1 MTDPDPKSSEI
12 EQREYTSSD
21 NDILK
26 PVSRAPQ
33 YVRDLSPEERRRAEK
48 KLVRKVDLRLM
59 IVTFVMYV
67 MNYLDRNNFA
77 AARLAGLEKDLNL
90 KGNQFQ
96 VTVSILFIGCLLMQ
110 VPSNMILNKVGRPS
124 IYLPCCMVVWGTI
137 STATAATHNYAGLLS
152 CRFFLGF
159 VEAAYY
165 VSYVCFSME
174 FKLNDL
180 PMIQPGCL
188 YLLSGWYTRNELVK
202 RTALLYSG
210 SVISGAFS
218 GLIAGGITGNMNGV
232 RGLSAWRWL
241 YIIEGV
247 TTIFIA
253 ILAFF
258 IIPDLPRTTRWL
270 SKEERQL
277 AAWRLEEDIGEDDWV
292 DSQDQS
298 MFHGAKL
305 AFLDYKLWLLLATI
319 YGSTSSGTVT
329 NFFPTV
335 MKGLGKGN
343 VETLLLTTPPYLIG
357 AVIMLANAW
366 HADKT
371 GERYFHIVISPVIAL
386 VSFILAVAT
395 TSFAA
400 RYVAM
405 CLMVGGIYAGYVVAL
420 GYISNVLPRP
430 ASKRAAALAL
440 INCLSNVCQVY
451 APYLYP
457 DEDNPRYLKA
467 FVHNMAMSVMT
478 ILFGT
483 ILRIALVRLNKRL
496 DQEEGVDILE
506 RQGQDGNERP
516 VQIRRIAA
524 AILKK
529 RDLLLKLATLYSG
542 SVDKI
547 RNH

>member
-1 MTDPDPKSSEI
+1 MTDPGPKASEI
-12 EQREYTSSD
+12 EQREFSSST
-21 NDILK
+21 NDIVK

-33 YVRDLSPEERRRAEK
+33 YVRDLSPTERQRAEK
-48 KLVRKVDLRLM
+48 RLVRKVDLRLM

-67 MNYLDRNNFA
+67 MNYLDRNNIA
-77 AARLAGLEKDLNL
+77 AARLAGLEEDLNL

-96 VTVSILFIGCLLMQ
+96 VTVSILFIGYLLMQ
-110 VPSNMILNKVGRPS
+110 VPSNMILNKMGRPS
-124 IYLPCCMVVWGTI
+124 IYLPSCMVVWGTI
-137 STATAATHNYAGLLS
+137 STATAATHNYAGLLV

-159 VEAAYY
+159 VEAAY
-165 VSYVCFSME
+165 F
-174 FKLNDL
+174 
-180 PMIQPGCL
+180 PGCL

-218 GLIAGGITGNMNGV
+218 GLIAAGITGNMNGA
-232 RGLSAWRWL
+232 RGLAAWRWL

-247 TTIFIA
+247 ITIFIA

-270 SKEERQL
+270 SEEERQL

-305 AFLDYKLWLLLATI
+305 AFLDYKLWLLLGTI

-357 AVIMLANAW
+357 AVVMLANAW

-371 GERYFHIVISPVIAL
+371 GERYFHIVISPVVGL

-405 CLMVGGIYAGYVVAL
+405 CLMIGGIYAGYVVAL

-457 DEDNPRYLKA
+457 NEDGPRYLKA

-483 ILRIALVRLNKRL
+483 ILRIVLVRLNKKL
-496 DQEEGVDILE
+496 DEEEGVDILE
-506 RQGQDGNERP
+506 QSQGQGPDGEP
-516 VQIRRIAA
+516 VVVRRGFRYLI
-524 AILKK
+524 
-529 RDLLLKLATLYSG
+529 
-542 SVDKI
+542 
-547 RNH
+547 